1 MKKTIIFVTSTLI
14 GVLLLTGCSN
24 PKADSGNQDNSS
36 DAAGTE
42 AGWNCN
48 SQEDGLGEEFACTSQ
63 VTDESGT
70 IWTLTLLCTSDQR
83 ALHSIY
89 GLDSSFSDIIWDENQ
104 FDSAQVR
111 IDSNEI
117 EEWDFFVKAEGRA
130 LVFANSAGDRM
141 DEASSTWEFLTRISS
156 AQTLGFQAFDAD
168 GSSHSAKFTVAD
180 SVPIAATFAAMGCSS

>member
-1 MKKTIIFVTSTLI
+1 MTKTNICLGITLV
-14 GVLLLTGCSN
+14 GMLLLTGCSN
-24 PKADSGNQDNSS
+24 TLKDSGNSDKSS
-36 DAAGTE
+36 DASGTGD
-42 AGWNCN
+42 GWQCN
-48 SQEDGLGEEFACTSQ
+48 SQEDGLGEEYSCTSQ
-63 VTDESGT
+63 VTDEFGT

-104 FDSAQVR
+104 FDTAQVR

-141 DEASSTWEFLTRISS
+141 DEASSTWEFLTKISS
-156 AQTLGFQAFDAD
+156 AKTLGFQAYDAA
-168 GSSHSAKFTVAD
+168 GSSHSAKFTVQD
-180 SVPIAATFAAMGCSS
+180 SVPIAATFSAMGCSS